1 MFSIPLLFFF
11 QAIEQGTSNF
21 FNPLKSI
28 ISFCYFVILFIDFIS
43 LFLEEEG
50 SFHILNLHYKVL
62 CVICD
67 LIFKVT
73 V

>member
-1 MFSIPLLFFF
+1 MLSPLLFF
-11 QAIEQGTSNF
+11 QAIEQSTSNF
-21 FNPLKSI
+21 VNPLKSI

-43 LFLEEEG
+43 LFLEKEG
-50 SFHILNLHYKVL
+50 SFYMLNLRYKVL

-73 V
+73 E